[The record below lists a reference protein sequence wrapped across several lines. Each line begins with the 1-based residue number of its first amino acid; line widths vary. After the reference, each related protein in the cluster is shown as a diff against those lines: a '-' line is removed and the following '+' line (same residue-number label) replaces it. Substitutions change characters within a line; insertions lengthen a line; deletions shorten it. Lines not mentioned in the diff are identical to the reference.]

1 MATSAAA
8 SPLYTWLVSACM
20 SVSYEKHH
28 TDPKRLSEQT
38 KRKKFVSKC
47 ISRGGGGDADFVSN
61 LHTNGSG
68 IQSSC
73 IAFEKCKEYNHS
85 EGLFT
90 LLGSQTAWT
99 RKQRSINRPAA
110 ISGN

>member
-1 MATSAAA
+1 MAASAAA
-8 SPLYTWLVSACM
+8 PPLCTWLVSACM
-20 SVSYEKHH
+20 TVSYEKDH
-28 TDPKRLSEQT
+28 TPKRLSQWT

-47 ISRGGGGDADFVSN
+47 VSRGGGEADFVSN
-61 LHTNGSG
+61 LLTNGSG

-73 IAFEKCKEYNHS
+73 LAFEKCKEYNHS

-90 LLGSQTAWT
+90 LLGSQMAWT

>member
-8 SPLYTWLVSACM
+8 SPLCTWLVSACM
-20 SVSYEKHH
+20 SISYEKHH
-28 TDPKRLSEQT
+28 TNPKRLSQWT
-38 KRKKFVSKC
+38 KRKNFVSKC
-47 ISRGGGGDADFVSN
+47 ISRGGSDADFVSN
-61 LHTNGSG
+61 LLTNVSG

>member
-1 MATSAAA
+1 MAASAAA
-8 SPLYTWLVSACM
+8 PPLCTWLVSACM
-20 SVSYEKHH
+20 TVSYEKDH
-28 TDPKRLSEQT
+28 TPKRLSQWT

-47 ISRGGGGDADFVSN
+47 ISRGGGGEADFVSN
-61 LHTNGSG
+61 LLTNGSG

-73 IAFEKCKEYNHS
+73 LAFEKCKEYNHS

-90 LLGSQTAWT
+90 LLGSQMAWT